1 MSRTGNP
8 ALTKYSQSLRRNM
21 TKEERKLWYDFLKTL
36 PLTFHRQKVLGKC
49 IVDFYCAEQQLVIE
63 LDGSQHFSE
72 AGEQSDKER
81 DAWLQ
86 TQGLRV
92 LRYSNRQIGEEFSSV
107 CDDILTHCNL
117 K

>member
-21 TKEERKLWYDFLKTL
+21 TKEERKLWYDFLKKL
-36 PLTFHRQKVLGKC
+36 PLTFHRQKVLGNC
-49 IVDFYCAEQQLVIE
+49 IVDFYCAEKQLVIE

-72 AGEQSDKER
+72 EGEQRDRGR

-86 TQGLRV
+86 AQGLKV
-92 LRYSNRQIGEEFSSV
+92 LHYSNRQLWENFSAV